1 MEWTIFDTWILLTA
15 VAIAMACALPGLFLF
30 LNRDSMMGDAI
41 SHGILPGLAIAF
53 LITGSRDSWV
63 MLLGAICAGLL
74 TMIITGLVRR
84 YGQVES
90 GASLGVAFCFLFAL
104 GLVLIRTAADHV
116 DLDPDCVLYGAIE
129 TSVFDVNFVPTITWL
144 SALIFAVNAVLT
156 LVFYKELRLAI
167 FDPSTATTLGFNSS
181 RIRQALVVVT
191 SVTTVIAFQSV
202 GSILVIAMLVVPGA
216 VASLLTRRLGPMI
229 VWSLVVAASSAVL
242 GYLGSIYLVP
252 PVTEA
257 LLGPGKAYSTSAA
270 GSIAVAAGFLFTLAL
285 IGHAIMQRWHA
296 GTEETA

>member
-15 VAIAMACALPGLFLF
+15 MAISMACALPGLFLF

-53 LITGSRDSWV
+53 IMTGSRDSWV
-63 MLLGAICAGLL
+63 MLLGAVCAGLL
-74 TMIITGLVRR
+74 TMMITGLVRR

-104 GLVLIRTAADHV
+104 GLVLIRQAADHV
-116 DLDPDCVLYGAIE
+116 ELDPDCVLYGAIE

-144 SALIFAVNAVLT
+144 SALILAVNLVLT
-156 LVFYKELRLAI
+156 VVFYKELRLAI
-167 FDPSTATTLGFNSS
+167 FDPSTATTLGFSAS
-181 RIRQALVVVT
+181 RIRQGLVVVT
-191 SVTTVIAFQSV
+191 SVTTVVAFQSV

-229 VWSLVVAASSAVL
+229 VWSLIVAAASAAL
-242 GYLGSIYLVP
+242 GFLGSIYLVP
-252 PVTEA
+252 LLTEA
-257 LLGPGKAYSTSAA
+257 ILGPGNAYSTSTA
-270 GSIAVAAGFLFTLAL
+270 GSITVAAGLLFTLAL
-285 IGHAIMQRWHA
+285 VGHVVMQRWQSR
-296 GTEETA
+296 TAESP